1 MEELRVDMRK
11 RTPEEYMSVL
21 KELFGDRIGEGSY
34 LAAPV
39 NGAAMEK
46 LAVGSPARVI
56 NRCVP
61 WRSP

>member
-46 LAVGSPARVI
+46 LVI
-56 NRCVP
+56 GKNCISVK
-61 WRSP
+61 RSNH